1 MENNEEKVWSK
12 YSLFVLHELENL
24 NKTADKNTLDI
35 DAIKIQAAQSFSA
48 SAITSEKLK
57 EICIWKNKIEDTIS
71 PACLADLVKE
81 VDSLKVFK
89 TKAITAFF
97 VVNFIMGLILFF
109 ERILRYLQ

>member
-24 NKTADKNTLDI
+24 NKATSKSAADI
-35 DAIKIQAAQSFSA
+35 DAIKTQASQSLSVSA
-48 SAITSEKLK
+48 ATSAKLK
-57 EICIWKNKIEDTIS
+57 EVCIWKGKIEDTIS
-71 PACLADLVKE
+71 PASLAEMVKE
-81 VDSLKVFK
+81 VEALKAFR
-89 TKAITAFF
+89 TKAITAFV